1 MLRRLVALIPMFLG
15 GAAMAVPQP
24 VQVGGS
30 FQFELGAAPFVGQG
44 FTVNLVAPEPGDA
57 GFFVQGDTAWGFSD
71 LAGLLSID
79 GAPRDDSLSQIA
91 WFTYPGGYQGVD
103 LRFSDVFV
111 AGDWL
116 QLVLSTHTPLFDG
129 TVSEPILRLTS
140 RNGLAGFVG
149 YQDPDGDYL
158 DGVLYAGHYK
168 VGVVPEPAA
177 LLLLALGLPA
187 VLRSA
192 GKRRSRSTRATGV
205 C

>member
-1 MLRRLVALIPMFLG
+1 MLHRLLAMLLMLVG
-15 GAAMAVPQP
+15 GIAMAVPQP

-44 FTVNLVAPEPGDA
+44 FTVNLVAPELGDA

-79 GAPRDDSLSQIA
+79 GAPRDDRLSQIA

-111 AGDWL
+111 AGDWM
-116 QLVLSTHTPLFDG
+116 QLVLFTHTPLFDG

-168 VGVVPEPAA
+168 VGVVPEPTV
-177 LLLLALGLPA
+177 LMLLALGLPA
-187 VLRSA
+187 VLRAA
-192 GKRRSRSTRATGV
+192 GKRRSRSARATGV

>member
-1 MLRRLVALIPMFLG
+1 MLRRLVALILMFLG

-30 FQFELGAAPFVGQG
+30 FQFELGAAPFVGLG

-91 WFTYPGGYQGVD
+91 WFAYPGSTQGVD
-103 LRFSDVFV
+103 LRFADVFV
-111 AGDWL
+111 PGDWM
-116 QLVLSTHTPLFDG
+116 QLVLFTHTPLFDG

-187 VLRSA
+187 VLRAA
-192 GKRRSRSTRATGV
+192 GKRRSRSARATGV